1 MVRRTRS
8 LEDAVSQLW
17 TGGTGADIFD
27 TPLHVV
33 GGASVPGL
41 PILNRMQSILPLVA
55 ARDELAEDRSPRGLA
70 QTGWRIVNLLTSVAA
85 EAQELEPTVEET
97 LARAWSEPAATIRT
111 AILRAADAAD
121 DPSVD
126 IARRVAATGASPYA
140 VVGAALCALRARKS
154 EHATAVHAIG
164 RTIAWIGAM
173 IDGR

>member
-1 MVRRTRS
+1 MARRTRS
-8 LEDAVSQLW
+8 LEDVVSQLW

-33 GGASVPGL
+33 GGASTPGL

-55 ARDELAEDRSPRGLA
+55 ARDELAEDLSPRGIA

-97 LARAWSEPAATIRT
+97 LARAWSEPAARIRS
-111 AILRAADAAD
+111 AIIRAAEAPDDA
-121 DPSVD
+121 SVD
-126 IARRVAATGASPYA
+126 VARRVAATGANPYA
-140 VVGAALCALRARKS
+140 VIGAALCALRARKS
-154 EHATAVHAIG
+154 ANATAIHAIG

-173 IDGR
+173 IER